1 MPGPFIILLVDEEKT
16 KMARQKETKGSRTF
30 PVAVMLTLAG
40 GYLDAYTYSA
50 RGKVFANA
58 QTGNIVKLG
67 ISAANR
73 DFARCG
79 ELMWPILAFTVGVLL
94 SMIIETYMK
103 RKNVPFIRR
112 SVLIIEIVMLLASM
126 FLPQDAAGNMIAN
139 SMISLI
145 CAMQM
150 ETFKMFIGQP
160 ITTTVSTGNLRK
172 LVEFM
177 YQGILEHDKE
187 KRATAVIYLI
197 VVLAFIAGALIGTL
211 ITNTYQLYSAVV
223 PAVLLMFGFLEI
235 SRIYYLNN

>member
-1 MPGPFIILLVDEEKT
+1 MI
-16 KMARQKETKGSRTF
+16 RQKETKGSRTF

-73 DFARCG
+73 DFVRCG
-79 ELMWPILAFTVGVLL
+79 ELMLPIIAFTVGVLL
-94 SMIIETYMK
+94 AMMIETYMK
-103 RKNVPFIRR
+103 RKNIPFIRR
-112 SVLIIEIVMLLASM
+112 SVLIIEITVLLASM
-126 FLPQDAAGNMIAN
+126 FLPQDAYGNMIAN

-177 YQGILEHDKE
+177 YQGILENNKE
-187 KRATAVIYLI
+187 KRETAVIYLI
-197 VVLAFIAGALIGTL
+197 IVLAFIAGALAGTL
-211 ITNTYQLYSAVV
+211 ITNTYQLYSAAV
-223 PAVLLMFGFLEI
+223 PAVLLMLGFLEI

>member
-1 MPGPFIILLVDEEKT
+1 MI
-16 KMARQKETKGSRTF
+16 RQKETKGSRTF

-67 ISAANR
+67 ISAANK

-79 ELMWPILAFTVGVLL
+79 ELMLPIFAFTVGVLL
-94 SMIIETYMK
+94 AMMIETYMK
-103 RKNVPFIRR
+103 RKNIPFIRR
-112 SVLIIEIVMLLASM
+112 SVLIIEIAVLLASM
-126 FLPQDAAGNMIAN
+126 FLPQDAYGNMIAN

-177 YQGILEHDKE
+177 YQGILENNKE
-187 KRATAVIYLI
+187 KRETAVIYLI
-197 VVLAFIAGALIGTL
+197 VVIAFIAGALIGTL
-211 ITNTYQLYSAVV
+211 ITNAYQLYSAVV
-223 PAVLLMFGFLEI
+223 PAILLMLGFLEI